1 MLLLTARAPLKDEYG
16 LLTLIASRLGYVHEW
31 ENCFTALADIAT
43 ADRAP
48 LILLD
53 AINESSAE
61 PLLMRE
67 ALRLLLEKAERA
79 GVKVVVTCRTDFWQ
93 FYRAPFWRNYIDQ
106 TEPSRAGLA
115 AATAAVRGYDL
126 PLFPPEQFDN
136 VLPAYF
142 AAFNIQGELR
152 AEARER
158 CRHPLVLR
166 LFCEA
171 YQGNIVDTV
180 TELRLYR
187 LFKLFWERKIGQVA
201 DVANLRQTDAVARLV
216 LTVAALMRGRAT
228 TSVPRA
234 DVARALDC
242 EQAELD
248 SSTSLYSRVLDE
260 EIVLE
265 ENVDEEAGIRNV
277 VFVYDRFAEYSL
289 ALSIYTAQG
298 WQVKPAAAIV
308 SDAAALMDEEYQF
321 GSLRG
326 ALEFLVQRLED
337 RRPEDLVH
345 FKIIQAMVD
354 RDWKWRR
361 IGTVLTF
368 QLDPE
373 ILGASFWQFADSLAG
388 DAREFVR
395 RIVADQVILHAT
407 HHPDEVLSVLS
418 RLLDDPSR
426 SVRETARS
434 ARLRLPATVVIRE
447 IRRLASAHSGLDNSQ
462 AAELLLWPLD
472 STSAILRHKLE
483 WFLAEAP
490 EIIPFGLLT
499 AHLDTAELGYLDG
512 LFGLE
517 EVASAVKQTR
527 SQMKD
532 QAKLR
537 NSSALAERLDG
548 LVALRRDT
556 LTSGLIALSRLL
568 QLAFLTAKMSAG
580 RDLSSAE
587 SAEYWQ
593 SPYLGNADDLRN
605 LAKRL
610 ISRAG
615 LEATKELDQWLHE
628 NLDRSRLISF
638 VALLAHLLLASDP
651 YADREMLDQMM
662 LDIAAGRMTEFVSLS
677 AIAMRTWERVSPG
690 SGRTAI
696 DLTVALDTRFRGL
709 SPDEYRRKY
718 LQLQDEILADYR
730 LLPSPTE
737 RRGLT
742 TVGRIALWIWSRV
755 RLQEER
761 QSRTERVR
769 AEISAMT
776 AQQLRDRLLAYQQ
789 DSPTEQLLLDLND
802 DLLAIARELAQD
814 PAALAAVMAPIII
827 WDDDRE
833 GEMIDDQ
840 VAELH
845 RRDAGTFWLLAQALL
860 AHADQRIVD
869 LASRA
874 IERAEHA
881 EREEPVDVTI
891 MAELAEILDE
901 VAGVSTDQVR
911 AESTF
916 VDDLDIDSLSMVEI
930 AVAAQDKFGVEVPD
944 DDLKTFLTVG
954 DVVNY
959 IKKAL
964 AEQGR
969 RLRR

>member
-1 MLLLTARAPLKDEYG
+1 
-16 LLTLIASRLGYVHEW
+16 
-31 ENCFTALADIAT
+31 
-43 ADRAP
+43 
-48 LILLD
+48 
-53 AINESSAE
+53 
-61 PLLMRE
+61 
-67 ALRLLLEKAERA
+67 
-79 GVKVVVTCRTDFWQ
+79 
-93 FYRAPFWRNYIDQ
+93 
-106 TEPSRAGLA
+106 
-115 AATAAVRGYDL
+115 
-126 PLFPPEQFDN
+126 
-136 VLPAYF
+136 
-142 AAFNIQGELR
+142 
-152 AEARER
+152 
-158 CRHPLVLR
+158 
-166 LFCEA
+166 
-171 YQGNIVDTV
+171 
-180 TELRLYR
+180 
-187 LFKLFWERKIGQVA
+187 
-201 DVANLRQTDAVARLV
+201 
-216 LTVAALMRGRAT
+216 
-228 TSVPRA
+228 
-234 DVARALDC
+234 
-242 EQAELD
+242 
-248 SSTSLYSRVLDE
+248 
-260 EIVLE
+260 
-265 ENVDEEAGIRNV
+265 
-277 VFVYDRFAEYSL
+277 
-289 ALSIYTAQG
+289 
-298 WQVKPAAAIV
+298 
-308 SDAAALMDEEYQF
+308 
-321 GSLRG
+321 
-326 ALEFLVQRLED
+326 
-337 RRPEDLVH
+337 
-345 FKIIQAMVD
+345 
-354 RDWKWRR
+354 
-361 IGTVLTF
+361 
-368 QLDPE
+368 
-373 ILGASFWQFADSLAG
+373 
-388 DAREFVR
+388 
-395 RIVADQVILHAT
+395 
-407 HHPDEVLSVLS
+407 
-418 RLLDDPSR
+418 
-426 SVRETARS
+426 
-434 ARLRLPATVVIRE
+434 
-447 IRRLASAHSGLDNSQ
+447 
-462 AAELLLWPLD
+462 
-472 STSAILRHKLE
+472 
-483 WFLAEAP
+483 
-490 EIIPFGLLT
+490 
-499 AHLDTAELGYLDG
+499 
-512 LFGLE
+512 
-517 EVASAVKQTR
+517 
-527 SQMKD
+527 
-532 QAKLR
+532 
-537 NSSALAERLDG
+537 
-548 LVALRRDT
+548 
-556 LTSGLIALSRLL
+556 
-568 QLAFLTAKMSAG
+568 
-580 RDLSSAE
+580 
-587 SAEYWQ
+587 
-593 SPYLGNADDLRN
+593 
-605 LAKRL
+605 
-610 ISRAG
+610 
-615 LEATKELDQWLHE
+615 
-628 NLDRSRLISF
+628 
-638 VALLAHLLLASDP
+638 
-651 YADREMLDQMM
+651 
-662 LDIAAGRMTEFVSLS
+662 
-677 AIAMRTWERVSPG
+677 MRTWERVSPG

>member
-1 MLLLTARAPLKDEYG
+1 
-16 LLTLIASRLGYVHEW
+16 
-31 ENCFTALADIAT
+31 
-43 ADRAP
+43 
-48 LILLD
+48 
-53 AINESSAE
+53 
-61 PLLMRE
+61 
-67 ALRLLLEKAERA
+67 
-79 GVKVVVTCRTDFWQ
+79 
-93 FYRAPFWRNYIDQ
+93 
-106 TEPSRAGLA
+106 
-115 AATAAVRGYDL
+115 
-126 PLFPPEQFDN
+126 
-136 VLPAYF
+136 
-142 AAFNIQGELR
+142 
-152 AEARER
+152 
-158 CRHPLVLR
+158 
-166 LFCEA
+166 
-171 YQGNIVDTV
+171 
-180 TELRLYR
+180 
-187 LFKLFWERKIGQVA
+187 
-201 DVANLRQTDAVARLV
+201 
-216 LTVAALMRGRAT
+216 
-228 TSVPRA
+228 
-234 DVARALDC
+234 
-242 EQAELD
+242 
-248 SSTSLYSRVLDE
+248 
-260 EIVLE
+260 
-265 ENVDEEAGIRNV
+265 
-277 VFVYDRFAEYSL
+277 
-289 ALSIYTAQG
+289 
-298 WQVKPAAAIV
+298 
-308 SDAAALMDEEYQF
+308 
-321 GSLRG
+321 
-326 ALEFLVQRLED
+326 
-337 RRPEDLVH
+337 
-345 FKIIQAMVD
+345 
-354 RDWKWRR
+354 
-361 IGTVLTF
+361 
-368 QLDPE
+368 
-373 ILGASFWQFADSLAG
+373 
-388 DAREFVR
+388 
-395 RIVADQVILHAT
+395 
-407 HHPDEVLSVLS
+407 
-418 RLLDDPSR
+418 
-426 SVRETARS
+426 
-434 ARLRLPATVVIRE
+434 
-447 IRRLASAHSGLDNSQ
+447 
-462 AAELLLWPLD
+462 
-472 STSAILRHKLE
+472 
-483 WFLAEAP
+483 
-490 EIIPFGLLT
+490 
-499 AHLDTAELGYLDG
+499 
-512 LFGLE
+512 
-517 EVASAVKQTR
+517 
-527 SQMKD
+527 
-532 QAKLR
+532 
-537 NSSALAERLDG
+537 
-548 LVALRRDT
+548 
-556 LTSGLIALSRLL
+556 
-568 QLAFLTAKMSAG
+568 
-580 RDLSSAE
+580 
-587 SAEYWQ
+587 
-593 SPYLGNADDLRN
+593 
-605 LAKRL
+605 
-610 ISRAG
+610 
-615 LEATKELDQWLHE
+615 
-628 NLDRSRLISF
+628 
-638 VALLAHLLLASDP
+638 
-651 YADREMLDQMM
+651 MLDQMM

-860 AHADQRIVD
+860 AHADQRRVD

>member
-1 MLLLTARAPLKDEYG
+1 
-16 LLTLIASRLGYVHEW
+16 
-31 ENCFTALADIAT
+31 
-43 ADRAP
+43 
-48 LILLD
+48 
-53 AINESSAE
+53 
-61 PLLMRE
+61 
-67 ALRLLLEKAERA
+67 
-79 GVKVVVTCRTDFWQ
+79 
-93 FYRAPFWRNYIDQ
+93 
-106 TEPSRAGLA
+106 
-115 AATAAVRGYDL
+115 
-126 PLFPPEQFDN
+126 
-136 VLPAYF
+136 
-142 AAFNIQGELR
+142 
-152 AEARER
+152 
-158 CRHPLVLR
+158 
-166 LFCEA
+166 
-171 YQGNIVDTV
+171 
-180 TELRLYR
+180 
-187 LFKLFWERKIGQVA
+187 
-201 DVANLRQTDAVARLV
+201 
-216 LTVAALMRGRAT
+216 
-228 TSVPRA
+228 
-234 DVARALDC
+234 
-242 EQAELD
+242 
-248 SSTSLYSRVLDE
+248 
-260 EIVLE
+260 
-265 ENVDEEAGIRNV
+265 
-277 VFVYDRFAEYSL
+277 
-289 ALSIYTAQG
+289 
-298 WQVKPAAAIV
+298 
-308 SDAAALMDEEYQF
+308 
-321 GSLRG
+321 
-326 ALEFLVQRLED
+326 
-337 RRPEDLVH
+337 
-345 FKIIQAMVD
+345 
-354 RDWKWRR
+354 
-361 IGTVLTF
+361 
-368 QLDPE
+368 
-373 ILGASFWQFADSLAG
+373 
-388 DAREFVR
+388 
-395 RIVADQVILHAT
+395 
-407 HHPDEVLSVLS
+407 
-418 RLLDDPSR
+418 
-426 SVRETARS
+426 
-434 ARLRLPATVVIRE
+434 
-447 IRRLASAHSGLDNSQ
+447 
-462 AAELLLWPLD
+462 
-472 STSAILRHKLE
+472 
-483 WFLAEAP
+483 
-490 EIIPFGLLT
+490 
-499 AHLDTAELGYLDG
+499 
-512 LFGLE
+512 
-517 EVASAVKQTR
+517 
-527 SQMKD
+527 MKD

-860 AHADQRIVD
+860 AHADQRRVD